1 MTFSGLPARGV
12 ILLLLRGGEEIKN
25 QGREFKTYK
34 EKEGWK
40 RDEKEKKWKEKGKK
54 EEKGGGKEEKKL
66 KLVKKLVKK
75 FCLRHT
81 LEICYGEENSA
92 KKISEGKEIK
102 LQ

>member
-1 MTFSGLPARGV
+1 MERKG
-12 ILLLLRGGEEIKN
+12 
-25 QGREFKTYK
+25 
-34 EKEGWK
+34 
-40 RDEKEKKWKEKGKK
+40 EKGR
-54 EEKGGGKEEKKL
+54 KGGRGKEEKKL
-66 KLVKKLVKK
+66 KLVKKLAKK